1 MNIDLLK
8 ELCKKDGCA
17 GYETEIGSF
26 IKEKIAPYVDS
37 VYTDALKNVIAIK
50 KGKKENPKRVM
61 LFSHMDRSGFIVT
74 HIEENG
80 NIRFSPVGS
89 LDVSC
94 TLYKRVCFSNGTL
107 GIMIPDNASEKPS
120 YASLHLDIGADS
132 SKAAEKSVSVG
143 DCFFLENEVDML
155 GGEKITGALDGRIGA
170 CLLLSTAMAIDKNE
184 DDLYFV
190 FSSQKT
196 VGNRGIK
203 PIARDISPDIA
214 ICIDLSQSN
223 STESK
228 SKGSELGKGP
238 ALLIKDKSVIC
249 HERLSS
255 LISKKANELGVTTQT
270 EISNFGSSELSV
282 VQAAGEGVMVGGI
295 NIPAENPN
303 TCAEIISAN
312 DIESAEKLLF
322 SLACSDFSEIL

>member
-17 GYETEIGSF
+17 GYESEIGSF

-50 KGKKENPKRVM
+50 KGKKKNAKRVM

-80 NIRFSPVGS
+80 SIRFSPIGS
-89 LDVSC
+89 LDVSSA
-94 TLYKRVCFSNGTL
+94 LYKKASLSNGTL
-107 GIMIPDNASEKPS
+107 GIIVPDNASEKPS
-120 YASLHLDIGADS
+120 YDSLHLDIGADS
-132 SKAAEKSVSVG
+132 SKAAEESVSVG
-143 DCFFLENEVDML
+143 DCFFLENEVNML
-155 GGEKITGALDGRIGA
+155 GGEKIAGALDGRIGA
-170 CLLLSTAMAIDKNE
+170 CLLLSAAMAIEKNE

-203 PIARDISPDIA
+203 PISRDISPDIA

-223 STESK
+223 SAESK

-249 HERLSS
+249 HERLTSF
-255 LISKKANELGVTTQT
+255 ISKKAGELGVATQT

-295 NIPAENPN
+295 NIPCENPQ
-303 TCAEIISAN
+303 TCAEIISAK
-312 DIESAEKLLF
+312 DIENAEKLL
-322 SLACSDFSEIL
+322 LALASSDFSEIL